1 MELRPCPLEKSAPFD
16 LETYFLFSFENQ
28 RVYVCM
34 CVGVLCLGVLHLYK
48 QCISTALSVLSNTE
62 TMTLKFNVQVEK
74 ETVAAELGKI

>member
-1 MELRPCPLEKSAPFD
+1 
-16 LETYFLFSFENQ
+16 
-28 RVYVCM
+28 M
-34 CVGVLCLGVLHLYK
+34 CACVWVFLCLGVLHLYK